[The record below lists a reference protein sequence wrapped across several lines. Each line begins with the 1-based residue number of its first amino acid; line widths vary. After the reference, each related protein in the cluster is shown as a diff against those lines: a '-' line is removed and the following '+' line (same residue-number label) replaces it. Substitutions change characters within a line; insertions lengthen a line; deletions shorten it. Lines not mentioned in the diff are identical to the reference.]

1 MGETPKKKAFWKGMG
16 FQVAVSVALGVIC
29 GMFFPELG
37 AKMKPLGDIFLK
49 LIKTVVAPLV
59 FLTVATGIAAV
70 GDLKRV
76 GKTGVIAAVYF
87 EVISTI
93 AILWG
98 LATAT
103 LLGVGKGVGRIA
115 TDASLQK
122 GAASAEAAAAQVQHT
137 DKTSFFL
144 NMFPDNFVGAFTKT
158 ELLPVLVL
166 ALIFGAAILRLSPA
180 KRAPIESGLA
190 SISNAFFEFTHII
203 MQFAPI
209 GAFGA
214 IAYTVGSNGRDILI
228 VLAQFMLAY
237 WSITL
242 GFVLVVMGGVCLVF
256 RLNLFDIIRYIK
268 DEILIVLGTGS
279 SESILPRLLE
289 KLPAYGVSKQSV
301 GLVLPTSYVFNLDGA
316 HIYLAACTIFLANV
330 FDVHPSFTQYVTMF
344 GVMMVTAKG
353 GAAVAGG
360 AFVILAATVTMTGI
374 LPVEGLPI
382 LFGVYRIMAPANAI
396 CNAVSNSVACIVV
409 AKLSGEYDPSARRP
423 APEIA

>member
-1 MGETPKKKAFWKGMG
+1 MSAKPTKPAFWKGMG
-16 FQVAVSVALGVIC
+16 FQVAVSVILGVIV
-29 GMFFPELG
+29 GLLWPELG
-37 AKMKPLGDIFLK
+37 AKFKPLGDIFLR

-87 EVISTI
+87 EIVSTI

-98 LATAT
+98 LGAAT
-103 LLGVGKGVGRIA
+103 LLGVGKGLGPIA
-115 TDASLQK
+115 TNESLIK
-122 GAASAEAAAAQVQHT
+122 GAQTAEAAAASASHT
-137 DKTSFFL
+137 DTATFFL
-144 NMFPDNFVGAFTKT
+144 NMFPDNFIGAFTKT

-166 ALIFGAAILRLSPA
+166 ALIFGAAILRLSPE
-180 KRAPIESGLA
+180 KRAPVEGGLA
-190 SISNAFFEFTHII
+190 TISNAFFEFTHII
-203 MQFAPI
+203 MRFAPI

-228 VLAQFMLAY
+228 ILAQFMLAY
-237 WSITL
+237 WAITM
-242 GFVLVVMGGVCLVF
+242 GFVLVVMGGICLIF
-256 RLNLFDIIRYIK
+256 RLNLWDIIRYIR
-268 DEILIVLGTGS
+268 DEIMIVLGTGS

-289 KLPAYGVSKQSV
+289 KLPAYGITKQSV

-316 HIYLAACTIFLANV
+316 HIYLASCTIFLANV
-330 FDVHPSFTQYVTMF
+330 FGVHPTFGQYATLF

-360 AFVILAATVTMTGI
+360 AFVILAATVTMTNI

-382 LFGVYRIMAPANAI
+382 LFGVYRIMAPANAV
-396 CNAVSNSVACIVV
+396 CNAISNSIACIVV
-409 AKLSGEYDPSARRP
+409 AKLSGDYDPTARRP
-423 APEIA
+423 VAEIA